1 MTDFNTWATNYNN
14 ILNELFKKFLLISS
28 KNDLNIAYNK
38 YSFNNFCYMI
48 YSNTNKLKYF

>member
-14 ILNELFKKFLLISS
+14 ILNELFKNFLLISS
-28 KNDLNIAYNK
+28 KNDLNIYNNK